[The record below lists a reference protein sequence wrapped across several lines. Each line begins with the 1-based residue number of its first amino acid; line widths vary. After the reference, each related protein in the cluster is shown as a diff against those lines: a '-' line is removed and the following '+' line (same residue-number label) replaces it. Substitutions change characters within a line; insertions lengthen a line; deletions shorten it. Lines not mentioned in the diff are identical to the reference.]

1 MAYNIL
7 IVDDSQT
14 MRSIIAKNLEMASL
28 DLGSILF
35 AVNGK
40 DALEKLA
47 NNWVDL
53 VITDLNMPEMSGVQL
68 VEAMSKDGLL
78 NATPVIVVSTDGSTE
93 RIAALRQMGI
103 REYLRKPFTPESVSE
118 VIIRVL
124 GEQND
129 RPDSL

>member
-14 MRSIIAKNLEMASL
+14 MRSILAKNLEMAKL
-28 DLGSILF
+28 DIGIIHF

-47 NNWVDL
+47 NFWIDL
-53 VITDLNMPEMSGVQL
+53 VITDLNMPEMGGVQL

-78 NATPVIVVSTDGSTE
+78 NATPVIVVSTDGSQE
-93 RIAALRQMGI
+93 RIASLRQLGI
-103 REYLRKPFTPESVSE
+103 REYMRKPFTPESVSE
-118 VIIRVL
+118 VITRVL
-124 GEQND
+124 GEQHERSEN
-129 RPDSL
+129 S